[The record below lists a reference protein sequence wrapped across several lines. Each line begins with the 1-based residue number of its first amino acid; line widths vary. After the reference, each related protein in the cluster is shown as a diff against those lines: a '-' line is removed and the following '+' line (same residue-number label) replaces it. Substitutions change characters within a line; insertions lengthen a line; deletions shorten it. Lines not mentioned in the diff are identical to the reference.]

1 MAKATQAP
9 RQVWESGASSGRVGR
24 LLAQHGTGLLAA
36 TGGSGA
42 HVEDVETF
50 ELLKERFFIQ

>member
-1 MAKATQAP
+1 
-9 RQVWESGASSGRVGR
+9 VWESSASSGRIGR

-50 ELLKERFFIQ
+50 ELLKERFFIE